1 MCFFSLITVCLN
13 PGDKLRGTLESA
25 LKQTCGDF
33 ELIVKD
39 GGSSDGSLEKNRE
52 LLKDPRIR
60 VFTEKDTG
68 IYDAM
73 NQAVSHA
80 EGQYIFFLNCG
91 DTLYDETVLEKVKK
105 AAEEGLATEGLT
117 SERCLPEDQGEGG
130 APGKPGC
137 GTISNKPEFG
147 KILEGNGGVSE
158 MAENEADR
166 PHRQLEAGRGTRQIL
181 YGDVFGRK
189 NQAWITP
196 PPSIT
201 GFTCYR
207 NVPCHQACFYSAS
220 LCKEKPFET
229 KYKIRGDYEH
239 FLWCFYRGEAQMR
252 YLSFPVAEYEGGG
265 YSETKENLRRS
276 KAEHREITSLYM
288 KKTELLK
295 YRLIMALTLA
305 PLRTYLSESPRFA
318 GMYSRLLKAFYRK
331 GSAGR

>member
-13 PGDKLRGTLESA
+13 PGDKLRKTLESA

-60 VFTEKDTG
+60 VITEKDTG

-80 EGQYIFFLNCG
+80 EGQYLFFLNCG
-91 DTLYDETVLEKVKK
+91 DTLYNETVLEKVKK
-105 AAEEGLATEGLT
+105 TAEEGLATEGLK
-117 SERCLPEDQGEGG
+117 SERFLPEEQGERSTTV
-130 APGKPGC
+130 KP
-137 GTISNKPEFG
+137 
-147 KILEGNGGVSE
+147 
-158 MAENEADR
+158 
-166 PHRQLEAGRGTRQIL
+166 QQIL
-181 YGDVFGRK
+181 YGDVFGK
-189 NQAWITP
+189 KTQAWITP

-229 KYKIRGDYEH
+229 KYRIRGDYEH

-276 KAEHREITSLYM
+276 KSEHREITAQYM

-318 GMYSRLLKAFYRK
+318 GVYSRLLKAFYRN
-331 GSAGR
+331 GSDGR

>member
-13 PGDKLRGTLESA
+13 PGDKLRKTLESA

-60 VFTEKDTG
+60 VITEKDTG

-117 SERCLPEDQGEGG
+117 SERFLPEDQGEGSETVKPGYG
-130 APGKPGC
+130 AVPGKPGYGSTSE
-137 GTISNKPEFG
+137 GT
-147 KILEGNGGVSE
+147 GGVSE
-158 MAENEADR
+158 IAEYEVGR
-166 PHRQLEAGRGTRQIL
+166 ESRQVL
-181 YGDVFGRK
+181 YGDVFARK
-189 NQAWITP
+189 TQAWITP

-207 NVPCHQACFYSAS
+207 NVPCHQACFYSTS
-220 LCKEKPFET
+220 LCKEKLFET

-276 KAEHREITSLYM
+276 KEEHREITALYM
-288 KKTELLK
+288 KKTERMK

-318 GMYSRLLKAFYRK
+318 GMYSRLLKAFYRNR
-331 GSAGR
+331 SASR